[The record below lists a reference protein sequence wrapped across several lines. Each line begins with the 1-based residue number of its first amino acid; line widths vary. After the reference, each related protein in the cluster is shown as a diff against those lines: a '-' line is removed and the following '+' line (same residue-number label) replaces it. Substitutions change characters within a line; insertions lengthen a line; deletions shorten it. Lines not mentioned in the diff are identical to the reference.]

1 MKKLL
6 DYLARPVLELADR
19 IPYKRYVYFTAGVL
33 IACLVLMA
41 AIFCNAP
48 VWAALIISAIAV
60 NLAAFWKE
68 YWHDATPEPRDI
80 VTAVLGGGV
89 VWITVLLLMLV
100 EFLKG

>member
-1 MKKLL
+1 MRIVKSMPTVHSIGW
-6 DYLARPVLELADR
+6 RMFPV
-19 IPYKRYVYFTAGVL
+19 
-33 IACLVLMA
+33 
-41 AIFCNAP
+41 N
-48 VWAALIISAIAV
+48 V

-89 VWITVLLLMLV
+89 VWITVLALIFV

>member
-6 DYLARPVLELADR
+6 DYLARPVLDLADR

-33 IACLVLMA
+33 IASLVLMA
-41 AIFCNAP
+41 AVICKAP
-48 VWAALIISAIAV
+48 VWAALIISAVVV

-89 VWITVLLLMLV
+89 VWSTVLVLMLV

>member
-41 AIFCNAP
+41 AIFCNARCG
-48 VWAALIISAIAV
+48 
-60 NLAAFWKE
+60 
-68 YWHDATPEPRDI
+68 PRSS
-80 VTAVLGGGV
+80 
-89 VWITVLLLMLV
+89 
-100 EFLKG
+100 FRRSP